1 MSRRTTS
8 ALFAAGFA
16 TAAALMPLVSAP
28 VAGADV
34 CAGADGRH
42 FAAGGCTNIAGD
54 AIAGAAIA
62 AAHVPYVPGEVPCY
76 TVEGVPYFT
85 PPGDPC

>member
-1 MSRRTTS
+1 MVKRTTPI
-8 ALFAAGFA
+8 L
-16 TAAALMPLVSAP
+16 AAALLSAAAAILPMVSAP
-28 VAGADV
+28 TAGAEV

-54 AIAGAAIA
+54 VVAGAAIA
-62 AAHVPYVPGEVPCY
+62 AVHTPYFPGEIPCY

>member
-1 MSRRTTS
+1 MLKCTTPLLAA
-8 ALFAAGFA
+8 ALLSA
-16 TAAALMPLVSAP
+16 TAAILPMAAAP
-28 VAGADV
+28 TAGADV

-54 AIAGAAIA
+54 VVAGAAIA
-62 AAHVPYVPGEVPCY
+62 AVHTPYFPGEIPCY

-85 PPGDPC
+85 PPGYPC

>member
-1 MSRRTTS
+1 MKK
-8 ALFAAGFA
+8 L
-16 TAAALMPLVSAP
+16 AAAMLIAAAAAATPLVVAP

-42 FAAGGCTNIAGD
+42 VAVGGCTNVAGD
-54 AIAGAAIA
+54 VATGVAIASAAT
-62 AAHVPYVPGEVPCY
+62 PYIPGEVPCY
-76 TVEGVPYFT
+76 TVEGVPYYT